1 MSQTT
6 EAVNH
11 EHGEA
16 LQSLR
21 DRCKHLENMLN
32 FMQRLLDERNAT
44 ITDLQSQ
51 LEAVGA
57 GGVEPLLSRP
67 IEQQAKPLFYAVIT
81 ANGGLHKKTS
91 TYEKAVEKCQKY
103 NEKFAPIFG
112 DRFTPMK
119 VVSICDHQQP
129 AQQQAHTMTDYQV
142 EQLAHRTCW
151 RYLHNPDLAGG
162 HVYTFNRH
170 TLLEFVRA
178 LREGGAA

>member
-6 EAVNH
+6 EAVDH
-11 EHGEA
+11 EHGET

-57 GGVEPLLSRP
+57 GGVSKLIPSVQADSVILSRDLTAAIISIINDSKTP
-67 IEQQAKPLFYAVIT
+67 HGDQLAREFWAIERLVEAL
-81 ANGGLHKKTS
+81 
-91 TYEKAVEKCQKY
+91 EKAKSRQVK
-103 NEKFAPIFG
+103 
-112 DRFTPMK
+112 
-119 VVSICDHQQP
+119 S
-129 AQQQAHTMTDYQV
+129 QQQSNLSTDYQV
-142 EQLAHRTCW
+142 EQLAHRACLN
-151 RYLHNPDLAGG
+151 YHHSPDSFLGNT
-162 HVYTFNRH
+162 YTFNRH
-170 TLLEFVRA
+170 TLLDFART

>member
-6 EAVNH
+6 EAVDH
-11 EHGEA
+11 EHGET

-44 ITDLQSQ
+44 ITDLQGQ
-51 LEAVGA
+51 LEAVSA
-57 GGVEPLLSRP
+57 GGVGPLLSRP

-81 ANGGLHKKTS
+81 ANSGLHKKTS

-129 AQQQAHTMTDYQV
+129 AQQQAHTMTKNHV
-142 EQLAHRTCW
+142 EQLALLTCFSY
-151 RYLHNPDLAGG
+151 RYSNDPNSP
-162 HVYTFNRH
+162 YTFDCT
-170 TLLEFVRA
+170 TLLDFARA
-178 LREGGAA
+178 LQEGGAA